1 MTISA
6 EQLAFKKG
14 KIGASQ
20 SASCLGYNK
29 FSTPA
34 QEFHRMQGNMPT
46 FVETTAVRVGSAME
60 PTILNEYNIL
70 NDYDAVP
77 YEETLVHADEPRII
91 AHCDAKDHKRNV
103 LVEIKNVGPRMKD
116 NWKDGAPDYV
126 KIQACHQSML
136 DQTPDVDIVAYFGG
150 NDVRVF
156 PQVFTEEN
164 WASLYDNLKDFLGY
178 VDRNECP
185 PLDKADLPFLK
196 HFYRDAGT
204 SIEADE
210 RIYNYA
216 KSLFEDKASLKPD
229 KDLEG
234 HIKEAEF
241 EIQKYMGNNSTLLDQ
256 EGNTLYTWKE
266 GKAKRVVDWEE
277 FTKHVYQCYLSEV
290 PNAISWND
298 MFDKFVSEKKSSRRF
313 LCKLK

>member
-14 KIGASQ
+14 KIGGSQ
-20 SASCLGYNK
+20 SASCLGYSK
-29 FSTPA
+29 YSTPA
-34 QEFHRMQGNMPT
+34 QEFHRMNGDMPA
-46 FVETTAVRVGSAME
+46 FVDTTATRVGSAME
-60 PTILNEYNIL
+60 PTILHEYNIL

-77 YEETLVHADEPRII
+77 YEDTLVHPDEPRII

-126 KIQACHQSML
+126 RIQACHQSML

-156 PQVFTEEN
+156 PQTFTEEN
-164 WASLYDNLKDFLGY
+164 WANLYDNLKDFLDY
-178 VDRNECP
+178 VDREECP
-185 PLDKADLPFLK
+185 PVGKADLPFLK
-196 HFYRDAGT
+196 HFYQDKGT
-204 SIEADE
+204 SIKANDA
-210 RIYNYA
+210 IFNYA
-216 KSLFEDKASLKPD
+216 KSLHRDKASLKPD

-234 HIKEAEF
+234 HIQEAEF
-241 EIQKYMGNNSTLLDQ
+241 EIQKYMGNHSTLLDR
-256 EGNTLYTWKE
+256 EGNVLYTWKE
-266 GKAKRVVDWEE
+266 GKPKRVVDWEE

>member
-14 KIGASQ
+14 KIGGSQ

-29 FSTPA
+29 FSSPA
-34 QEFHRMQGNMPT
+34 QEFHRMTGDMPQIE
-46 FVETTAVRVGSAME
+46 ETTAMRVGSAME
-60 PTILNEYNIL
+60 PTILNEYNVL
-70 NDYDAVP
+70 NGYNAVP

-103 LVEIKNVGPRMKD
+103 LIEIKNVGPRMKE
-116 NWKDGAPDYV
+116 NWQDGAPPYV
-126 KIQACHQSML
+126 RIQACHQSML

-156 PQVFTEEN
+156 PQTFTEEN
-164 WASLYDNLKDFLGY
+164 WASLYDALKDFLGH

-185 PLDKADLPFLK
+185 TVEKADLPFLK
-196 HFYRDAGT
+196 YFYKDNGS
-204 SIEADE
+204 SIEANDA
-210 RIYNYA
+210 ILDYA
-216 KSLFEDKASLKPD
+216 QSLFKDKTSLKPD

-234 HIKEAEF
+234 HIQEAEF
-241 EIQKYMGNNSTLLDQ
+241 EIQKYMGNNSTLTNKNGDVLF
-256 EGNTLYTWKE
+256 TWKE
-266 GKAKRVVDWEE
+266 GKAKKVVDWEE
-277 FTKHVYQCYLSEV
+277 LSKYVYNCYLSEV
-290 PNAISWND
+290 PDAIKWNKI
-298 MFDKFVSEKKSSRRF
+298 FDKFLSEKKSSRRF